1 MRKASFQMDFDL
13 RWKTIFICSVTVHTR
28 VLSNG
33 ILPMLRI
40 PNRQNLLPELY
51 RTEFQ
56 FRKFL
61 PVNSYYVPEL
71 ICMKKMF
78 T

>member
-28 VLSNG
+28 VPSNG

-40 PNRQNLLPELY
+40 PNRQNLLNCIV
-51 RTEFQ
+51 RNFQ